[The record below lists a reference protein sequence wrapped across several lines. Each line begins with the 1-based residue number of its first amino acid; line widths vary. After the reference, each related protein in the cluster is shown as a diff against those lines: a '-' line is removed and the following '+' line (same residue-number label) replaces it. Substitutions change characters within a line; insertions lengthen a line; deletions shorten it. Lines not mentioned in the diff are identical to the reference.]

1 LDRRPAKDLFEK
13 VEDASL
19 LGGLNQ
25 VRSGND
31 SAEAEDQSGQD
42 RGDNARLRR
51 ETRPLPAGVRGPHRS
66 LNPLATIRQ
75 DAPPA

>member
-1 LDRRPAKDLFEK
+1 LDHRPAKKLFEK
-13 VEDASL
+13 VEDAAL

-25 VRSGND
+25 ARSGD
-31 SAEAEDQSGQD
+31 DTAEAEDQSRDD